1 MYDEYLNGRIFQLT
15 FGFLFCHLIIGNIS
29 GRCIMYSSKDINNIT
44 DIVLRKMKDVVS
56 IYLFGSYAKGTARD
70 DSDIDIAILL
80 KKLPDW
86 RERKNVL
93 NQIYNEAGVFNYN
106 VDFLIKSKDS
116 FESEKTLPTLS
127 RVIEREGKLLWTKK

>member
-1 MYDEYLNGRIFQLT
+1 
-15 FGFLFCHLIIGNIS
+15 
-29 GRCIMYSSKDINNIT
+29 MYSSKDINNIA
-44 DIVLRKMKDVVS
+44 DIILRKMSNVVS

-93 NQIYNEAGVFNYN
+93 NQIYNEAGAFNYN
-106 VDFLIKSKDS
+106 VDFLIKSKES

-127 RVIEREGKLLWTKK
+127 RVIEREGKLLWTKSA